1 MGKASSTCQPNT
13 GKAFRSPSSSSA
25 PSLCPNS
32 KEHLILA
39 FFAGVLLTLLLT
51 ALIFFILKCCRKCHP
66 RPQGL
71 DPHSDPPAS
80 HSSIPKESLVYA
92 SMTFKPSEEKSNRL
106 TANHSAHTD
115 PVVYAQIK

>member
-13 GKAFRSPSSSSA
+13 DASTAAPVTRSH
-25 PSLCPNS
+25 PN